1 MNKRKEYFMN
11 LIRSLMG
18 RRQFLIA
25 AGVTSTAALA
35 YKKLTKVVDPGFQ
48 TSIAMA
54 SGSPETAAVKGASNR
69 YYHLLSPLK
78 IRNVVLKN
86 RIIHTVGAPPHFLQG
101 PETFPS
107 DVIRSFYANVAKG
120 AAIVACRIT
129 GATGLPR
136 KERMGDN
143 AHMAMFDTS
152 DPAVMNYI
160 DQLVEGVHAMG
171 SLVIGGNL
179 GGGKNIA
186 TQAKLLEDT
195 GIDVVGMGGGV
206 TNIRDKNAVRSLI
219 EQMQAVKN
227 ATNLLISMSLSVQHP
242 LLRPETSD
250 SYTRNAPTQ
259 EEVIAAAKMLEGSVD
274 ILQIRPATAMGMH
287 PTSWNQEKGKPMALS
302 IVQAIKESGAKIY
315 LSPNGGFRDPDF
327 NEECIASG
335 KCDMITMSRPWI
347 ADPEYGKKVY
357 EGRGEEVVP
366 CLMCDKCHGLSM
378 EGPWYTVCSV
388 NPKLG
393 LESAIKVIEAPT
405 ASKKVAIIGGG
416 PAGMKAAITAA
427 ERGHKVTLYEKNA
440 SLGGLL
446 HHADFSPFKWTLK
459 DYKDYLIRQIKK
471 AGVEVILS
479 TEATPDMIKAKGYD
493 AVLAAIG
500 AEPNIPRIFGVD
512 GKNVYNVVNVY
523 GKEKELGKNVVVVGG
538 GEFGV
543 ETGMYLAKF
552 GHKVT
557 MLTSEKELL
566 RVDRVHYPEIVIDIY
581 EQMDNFDFITE
592 AIATSIS
599 EGKVTY
605 KDARGSEKSIQAD
618 SVVIYAGLKPRQD
631 EALKFS
637 GSAKNAFFSIGDCTS
652 KGGNVQKSIRSA
664 FFMASQI

>member
-1 MNKRKEYFMN
+1 
-11 LIRSLMG
+11 
-18 RRQFLIA
+18 
-25 AGVTSTAALA
+25 
-35 YKKLTKVVDPGFQ
+35 
-48 TSIAMA
+48 
-54 SGSPETAAVKGASNR
+54 
-69 YYHLLSPLK
+69 
-78 IRNVVLKN
+78 
-86 RIIHTVGAPPHFLQG
+86 
-101 PETFPS
+101 
-107 DVIRSFYANVAKG
+107 
-120 AAIVACRIT
+120 
-129 GATGLPR
+129 
-136 KERMGDN
+136 
-143 AHMAMFDTS
+143 
-152 DPAVMNYI
+152 
-160 DQLVEGVHAMG
+160 
-171 SLVIGGNL
+171 
-179 GGGKNIA
+179 
-186 TQAKLLEDT
+186 
-195 GIDVVGMGGGV
+195 
-206 TNIRDKNAVRSLI
+206 
-219 EQMQAVKN
+219 
-227 ATNLLISMSLSVQHP
+227 
-242 LLRPETSD
+242 
-250 SYTRNAPTQ
+250 
-259 EEVIAAAKMLEGSVD
+259 
-274 ILQIRPATAMGMH
+274 
-287 PTSWNQEKGKPMALS
+287 
-302 IVQAIKESGAKIY
+302 
-315 LSPNGGFRDPDF
+315 
-327 NEECIASG
+327 
-335 KCDMITMSRPWI
+335 
-347 ADPEYGKKVY
+347 
-357 EGRGEEVVP
+357 VVP